1 MKKFSI
7 AMAILAAMV
16 FTACN
21 DNEVVVIRLDETQL
35 EMVKGS
41 TKQLNATIIPADP
54 NAAYEWFSS
63 MPEYVSVSE
72 TGLVKA
78 EKLYYKNPTDT
89 DVTPVSIYCKYNG
102 GAAEC
107 KVTVT
112 ALDVKGITL
121 KVKDHDASK
130 ALKLDP
136 GVTKE
141 FYVEYT
147 PEDADIDLEKL
158 EWSTSNFSYVSVK
171 KTEGTASAVVTANWA
186 GSATITAR
194 YSNMESSTDVI
205 VNPIAATSVAISNK
219 SQNTVT
225 EGHTLQL
232 AADVVPANATVE
244 KIWSI
249 AEGEEYATISESG
262 LLTALKPGTVKVTV
276 SAGLVNDTITI
287 TVKAKN

>member
-89 DVTPVSIYCKYNG
+89 EVTPVSIYCKYNG

-112 ALDVKGITL
+112 ALDVKGINL

-136 GVTKE
+136 GATKE

-147 PEDADIDLEKL
+147 PEDADIDFEKL

-186 GSATITAR
+186 GSATITVR
-194 YSNMESSTDVI
+194 YSNLESFTDVI

-276 SAGLVNDTITI
+276 SAGLVNDTIAI